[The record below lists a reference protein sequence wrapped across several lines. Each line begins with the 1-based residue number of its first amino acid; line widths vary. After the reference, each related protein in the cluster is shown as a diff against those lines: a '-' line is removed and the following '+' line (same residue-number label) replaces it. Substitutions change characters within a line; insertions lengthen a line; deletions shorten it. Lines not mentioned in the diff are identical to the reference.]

1 MIAVSVQLI
10 ANYPN
15 QMEVE
20 IDSKNTD
27 SDIKIRS
34 YRKLLKVIPD
44 LPIIEEYGKSVVPG
58 FMNLNLDILQHTPEK
73 IIIALSHYYKHPSG
87 DMIADPD
94 MEVAVY
100 PNREYAEALTYQD
113 SFTYQSVILDSGEIN
128 AKLQKELNN
137 FLSQW
142 LTNLVEQ
149 GHQITNKE

>member
-1 MIAVSVQLI
+1 VQLI
-10 ANYPN
+10 ANIFKPTHLRLK
-15 QMEVE
+15 M
-20 IDSKNTD
+20 ITKNTV
-27 SDIKIRS
+27 SEINTRI
-34 YRKLLKVIPD
+34 YRELLKVIPD
-44 LPIIEEYGKSVVPG
+44 LLTIEEYGKSVVPG
-58 FMNLNLDILQHTPEK
+58 FMDLNLDILQSTPEK

-94 MEVAVY
+94 MEVSVY

-128 AKLQKELNN
+128 ARLQKELNN

>member
-1 MIAVSVQLI
+1 VQLI
-10 ANYPN
+10 ANIFKPT
-15 QMEVE
+15 QWSLKL
-20 IDSKNTD
+20 ITKNTS
-27 SDIKIRS
+27 SDINTRI

-44 LPIIEEYGKSVVPG
+44 LLIIEEYGKSVVPG
-58 FMNLNLDILQHTPEK
+58 FMDLNLDILQSTPEK

-113 SFTYQSVILDSGEIN
+113 SFTYQSVILDSGEVN
-128 AKLQKELNN
+128 ARLQRELNN

-142 LTNLVEQ
+142 LTNLIEQ